1 MLSAEILP
9 TAIGGLMAL
18 REMELKETHRLIF
31 GSAISHPCSSSECPS
46 RKSAAPRGTDAHQM
60 VVDQITNR
68 SQFGTRVL
76 QVLSVADVCGGDR
89 HGFCEI
95 CVEGW
100 EVGHAEVRKK
110 IWAALPVVF
119 GLKG

>member
-1 MLSAEILP
+1 MV
-9 TAIGGLMAL
+9 L

-31 GSAISHPCSSSECPS
+31 GSAISRPCSSPKCPS
-46 RKSAAPRGTDAHQM
+46 CKSAAPRGTDAHQM

-68 SQFGTRVL
+68 SQSGTKVL
-76 QVLSVADVCGGDR
+76 QVLSVVDVCGGDR
-89 HGFCEI
+89 HGFCES

-100 EVGHAEVRKK
+100 EVGHAEVRKRV
-110 IWAALPVVF
+110 WTALPVVL